1 MQVTPIGAREHLLNF
16 KKYILDYMLYVRKSG
31 GEREGRYFRSS
42 CTRIGIP
49 HSRPVVT
56 DTDSRLTV
64 ADSRLTVTDSRTD
77 SRLTVTTDNH

>member
-1 MQVTPIGAREHLLNF
+1 VLGESRLGAGACDGAVDTSN
-16 KKYILDYMLYVRKSG
+16 
-31 GEREGRYFRSS
+31 

-49 HSRPVVT
+49 HSRLVVT

-64 ADSRLTVTDSRTD
+64 TDNRLIVTDSRTD